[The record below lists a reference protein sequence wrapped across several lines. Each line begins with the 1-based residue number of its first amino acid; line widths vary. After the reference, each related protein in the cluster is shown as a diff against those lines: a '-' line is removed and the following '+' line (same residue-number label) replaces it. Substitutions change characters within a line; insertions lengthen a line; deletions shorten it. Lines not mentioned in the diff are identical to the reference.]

1 MPVFNQLQDDDEHLA
16 DLQDRRDDWVY
27 KKTLKPWDATYQT
40 PGAKFTA
47 MQFAWNTQI
56 LLDGELSKNAIRV
69 AGFLCLHL
77 NSKTND
83 AFPSHEWLAIL
94 MGVTEKWVGKGMR
107 ELEKRGHVEVER
119 KAGRVNHYTL
129 EWVDLDPAESGDTTC
144 HPADVGLSGDTAHA
158 PTPEQRVPPVGAQR
172 VPPAEEQ
179 YVPPNTS
186 NLNSSNSNTSK
197 KHLGVSHEEEDRE
210 SVENEIRP
218 AEEPDDLE
226 TRLDQLDDAS
236 ASCASARFTGWDDRP
251 ADKSARPSRED
262 PTEQPASADVLN
274 MFAGLVGT
282 DEKARHRTRMNY
294 YHR

>member
-1 MPVFNQLQDDDEHLA
+1 MPVFNGVQDDDDEHLA

-27 KKTLKPWDATYQT
+27 KKTLKPWGATYQT

-129 EWVDLDPAESGDTTC
+129 EWVDLDPAESGDTAC
-144 HPADVGLSGDTAHA
+144 HPADGDLSGDTACA
-158 PTPEQRVPPVGAQR
+158 PTPEQRVPPVGIQR
-172 VPPAEEQ
+172 VTLAEEQ

-197 KHLGVSHEEEDRE
+197 KHLGVSHEEQDERE
-210 SVENEIRP
+210 VEEQR
-218 AEEPDDLE
+218 
-226 TRLDQLDDAS
+226 DQPDDAS
-236 ASCASARFTGWDDRP
+236 ASCASAPGSAYSFTGWDVRPPDRP
-251 ADKSARPSRED
+251 ARPSRVDED
-262 PTEQPASADVLN
+262 PTDQPASADVLK
-274 MFAGLVGT
+274 MFSTLVDK
-282 DEKARHRTRMNY
+282 DEMARSNARIRNI
-294 YHR
+294 RRAA